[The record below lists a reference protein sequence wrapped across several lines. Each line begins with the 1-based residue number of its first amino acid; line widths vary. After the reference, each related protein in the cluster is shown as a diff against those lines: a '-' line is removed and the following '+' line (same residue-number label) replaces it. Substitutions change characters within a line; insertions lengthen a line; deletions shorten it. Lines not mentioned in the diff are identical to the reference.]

1 MPQHSKENIL
11 AGRTAVDA
19 YRADHAKLYD
29 KPWHRGI
36 PEEHTPLL
44 NDLSAKL
51 EEEGFTSLDEF
62 FHASRTLNVQE
73 LGFDSLEEFSTVEP
87 DGELNQAYD
96 RMWR

>member
-1 MPQHSKENIL
+1 MPQHTKENIL

-44 NDLSAKL
+44 NNLLAELNGQDFESLGQFFDTS
-51 EEEGFTSLDEF
+51 EE
-62 FHASRTLNVQE
+62 LNMQE
-73 LGFDSLEEFSTVEP
+73 LGFKDRADFEAKATQADREVLE
-87 DGELNQAYD
+87 G
-96 RMWR
+96 MWQ